1 MRKVIL
7 CVASFCIALG
17 IAGVGGAVDLAES
30 PKRALIVLFIGL
42 VLLLVGFRKGVTSEE
57 EIDRT
62 FTNNDASYPSYLG
75 RS

>member
-7 CVASFCIALG
+7 HAASFCIALG

-30 PKRALIVLFIGL
+30 PKRALLVLFIGL
-42 VLLLVGFRKGVTSEE
+42 VLLLVGFRKGVMSEE

>member
-7 CVASFCIALG
+7 YAASFCIALG

-30 PKRALIVLFIGL
+30 PKRALLVLIIGL
-42 VLLLVGFRKGVTSEE
+42 VLLLVGFQKGVTNEE

-62 FTNNDASYPSYLG
+62 FINNDASYPSYLG

>member
-7 CVASFCIALG
+7 YAASFCIALG

-30 PKRALIVLFIGL
+30 PKRALLVLIIGL
-42 VLLLVGFRKGVTSEE
+42 VLLLVGGRKGVTSEE

-62 FTNNDASYPSYLG
+62 FTNNDASYPSYLD

>member
-7 CVASFCIALG
+7 YAASLCMALG

-42 VLLLVGFRKGVTSEE
+42 VLFLVGVRK
-57 EIDRT
+57 
-62 FTNNDASYPSYLG
+62 
-75 RS
+75 

>member
-7 CVASFCIALG
+7 YAASFCIALG

-30 PKRALIVLFIGL
+30 PKRALLVLFIGL

-57 EIDRT
+57 DT
-62 FTNNDASYPSYLG
+62 KHCSCHNASYPSYLD
-75 RS
+75 RR